1 MLKKNNFNQKVMI
14 NMAYK
19 NMIIKLIT
27 KCSIKSKQKII
38 LQNIQVFA
46 TENGI
51 VGSPNKINQLL

>member
-27 KCSIKSKQKII
+27 KCSIKSKQKI